1 MPGRPSAEW
10 PVGCR
15 PTRGVGDEMAKI
27 LVAEDEKQIA
37 DMIAF
42 KLTNSGHQV
51 IRAQD
56 GEQAVTLA
64 ASQLPD
70 LILLDAMMPGLSG
83 FEVLRRL
90 KADPALRAVPVIM
103 VTAKGHERDVLS
115 GLRGGAVDYVVKPF
129 SLKELA
135 ARVDLALRKEPPAT
149 AS

>member
-1 MPGRPSAEW
+1 
-10 PVGCR
+10 
-15 PTRGVGDEMAKI
+15 MAKI

-42 KLTNSGHQV
+42 KLTNGGHQV

-64 ASQLPD
+64 TREQPD

-90 KADPALRAVPVIM
+90 KSDPALKSMAVIM
-103 VTAKGHERDVLS
+103 VTAKSHERDVLA

-135 ARVDLALRKEPPAT
+135 ARVELALRKEPPSPPPAT
-149 AS
+149 AA

>member
-1 MPGRPSAEW
+1 
-10 PVGCR
+10 
-15 PTRGVGDEMAKI
+15 MAKI

-56 GEQAVTLA
+56 GEQAMKLA
-64 ASQLPD
+64 QHDIPD
-70 LILLDAMMPGLSG
+70 LIMLDVMMPGLSG

-90 KADPALRAVPVIM
+90 KADSTLRSVPVIM

-135 ARVDLALRKEPPAT
+135 ARVELALGKDSPPT
-149 AS
+149 AP

>member
-1 MPGRPSAEW
+1 
-10 PVGCR
+10 
-15 PTRGVGDEMAKI
+15 MARI

-42 KLTNSGHQV
+42 KLTNSGHEV

-56 GEQAVTLA
+56 GEQAMKLA
-64 ASQLPD
+64 KRDIPD
-70 LILLDAMMPGLSG
+70 LIMLDAMMPGLGG

-90 KADPALRAVPVIM
+90 KLDATLRSVPVIM

-135 ARVDLALRKEPPAT
+135 ARVELALGKERPPT
-149 AS
+149 VL

>member
-1 MPGRPSAEW
+1 MENSEKRVLLVEDDRFLRRACEASL
-10 PVGCR
+10 R
-15 PTRGVGDEMAKI
+15 QRGLAVTTA
-27 LVAEDEKQIA
+27 A
-37 DMIAF
+37 
-42 KLTNSGHQV
+42 
-51 IRAQD
+51 D
-56 GEQAVTLA
+56 GEEGLRLA
-64 ASQLPD
+64 RSELPD

-90 KADPALRAVPVIM
+90 KSDPALRAVPVIM

>member
-1 MPGRPSAEW
+1 
-10 PVGCR
+10 
-15 PTRGVGDEMAKI
+15 MAKI
-27 LVAEDEKQIA
+27 LMAEDDKQIA

-42 KLTNSGHQV
+42 KLTNGGHQV
-51 IRAQD
+51 IRAED
-56 GEQAVTLA
+56 GEQAITLA
-64 ASQLPD
+64 ARELPD

-90 KADPALRAVPVIM
+90 KSDPALRAVPVIM

>member
-1 MPGRPSAEW
+1 
-10 PVGCR
+10 
-15 PTRGVGDEMAKI
+15 MAKI

-42 KLTNSGHQV
+42 KLTNNGHQV

-56 GEQAVTLA
+56 GEQAMKLVQ
-64 ASQLPD
+64 SDLPD
-70 LILLDAMMPGLSG
+70 LIMLDAMMPGLGG

-90 KADPALRAVPVIM
+90 KADPAFSAVPVIM

-115 GLRGGAVDYVVKPF
+115 GLQGGAVDYVVKPF

-135 ARVDLALRKEPPAT
+135 ARVELALGKGRPPT
-149 AS
+149 TP

>member
-1 MPGRPSAEW
+1 
-10 PVGCR
+10 
-15 PTRGVGDEMAKI
+15 MARI

-56 GEQAVTLA
+56 GEQAMLLA
-64 ASQLPD
+64 KQDSPD
-70 LILLDAMMPGLSG
+70 LIMLDAMMPGIGG

-90 KADPALRAVPVIM
+90 KADPALRSVPVIM

-135 ARVDLALRKEPPAT
+135 ARVELALGKEPPPT
-149 AS
+149 TP

>member
-1 MPGRPSAEW
+1 
-10 PVGCR
+10 
-15 PTRGVGDEMAKI
+15 MARI
-27 LVAEDEKQIA
+27 LIAEDEKQIA

-42 KLTNSGHQV
+42 KLTNGGHQI

-56 GEQAVTLA
+56 GEQALQLA
-64 ASQLPD
+64 LKDPPD
-70 LILLDAMMPGLSG
+70 LIMLDAMMPGLSG

-90 KADPALRAVPVIM
+90 KSDAALRTVPVIM

-135 ARVDLALRKEPPAT
+135 ARVELALSKDSPPT
-149 AS
+149 TP

>member
-1 MPGRPSAEW
+1 
-10 PVGCR
+10 
-15 PTRGVGDEMAKI
+15 MAKI

-42 KLTNSGHQV
+42 KLTNGGHKV
-51 IRAQD
+51 IHAQD
-56 GEQAVTLA
+56 GEQAMTLA
-64 ASQLPD
+64 MTELPD
-70 LILLDAMMPGLSG
+70 LILLDVMMPGLNG
-83 FEVLRRL
+83 LEVLRRL
-90 KADPALRAVPVIM
+90 KGDPALRAVPVIM

-115 GLRGGAVDYVVKPF
+115 GLRGGAADYVVKPF

>member
-1 MPGRPSAEW
+1 
-10 PVGCR
+10 
-15 PTRGVGDEMAKI
+15 MAKI

-51 IRAQD
+51 IRARD
-56 GEQAVTLA
+56 GEEAMKLVKRD
-64 ASQLPD
+64 LPD
-70 LILLDAMMPGLSG
+70 LIMLDAMMPGLGG

-90 KADPALRAVPVIM
+90 KLDPALRAVPVIM

-115 GLRGGAVDYVVKPF
+115 GLSGGAVDYVVKPF

-135 ARVDLALRKEPPAT
+135 ARVELALGKEQPPT
-149 AS
+149 KP

>member
-1 MPGRPSAEW
+1 
-10 PVGCR
+10 
-15 PTRGVGDEMAKI
+15 MAKI
-27 LVAEDEKQIA
+27 LIAEDEKQIG

-42 KLTNSGHQV
+42 KLTNGGHQV
-51 IRAQD
+51 IRAHD

-64 ASQLPD
+64 TREHPD

-90 KADPALRAVPVIM
+90 KRDPLLKNIGVIM

-115 GLRGGAVDYVVKPF
+115 GLSGGAIDYVVKPF

-135 ARVDLALRKEPPAT
+135 ARVELALRKEPPSPPPAT
-149 AS
+149 AA